1 MSDNVYAK
9 ISEKM
14 KNERFTDEEIKTVE
28 KAKEQL
34 SSYSKHFSSQPRCID
49 AGSGI
54 DLAGTED
61 DGSTDLSHTLFFSF
75 HVDQ

>member
-14 KNERFTDEEIKTVE
+14 KNERFTDEEIKIVE

-34 SSYSKHFSSQPRCID
+34 SSYSKYSHVLGLYFFE
-49 AGSGI
+49 AGS
-54 DLAGTED
+54 A
-61 DGSTDLSHTLFFSF
+61 TD
-75 HVDQ
+75 VCRY